1 MSETGKPAP
10 KPQPVAAAA
19 SDFQAKL
26 EPLLK
31 MVAHQGKEIIITR
44 NGYPIARVTPYAPQP
59 GDPDFP
65 VDCEIKVS
73 PDLEQAGGESA
84 DQNPEEPPVLED
96 VIEIRDETGKI
107 VERQRFTLQIF
118 GDIVAPIDV
127 EWDAEVNPDR
137 VLNP

>member
-1 MSETGKPAP
+1 MPETGKPAP

-19 SDFQAKL
+19 PDFQAKL

-65 VDCEIKVS
+65 VDCEIKVN
-73 PDLEQAGGESA
+73 PDSEQAGGESA
-84 DQNPEEPPVLED
+84 DQNPEEPPILEGF
-96 VIEIRDETGKI
+96 VNGK
-107 VERQRFTLQIF
+107 RFTLQIF
-118 GDIVAPIDV
+118 GDIEGPMPA
-127 EWDAEVNPDR
+127 EWFGSPSATGEASP
-137 VLNP
+137 